1 MTIDLV
7 NLAIEKTD
15 EFEGV
20 LHVGYNDLVF
30 SIVLEDYSVPSALAE
45 NCIRDTFFQRMAEIA
60 PEQTEVNC
68 WFNSSNDI
76 LWITYE
82 CWV

>member
-1 MTIDLV
+1 MTIGLV
-7 NLAIEKTD
+7 NLAFEKAD

-20 LHVGYNDLVF
+20 LHVGYNDLMF

-45 NCIRDTFFQRMAEIA
+45 NCIRDAFFERMTQIA
-60 PEQTEVNC
+60 PEQSQINC
-68 WFNSSNDI
+68 LFTNNNDI

-82 CWV
+82 CVL